1 MDLRRLRAL
10 QAVVDTGSVTAAAD
24 QVGYTPSAVSQ
35 HVAALEKETGSVLL
49 ERAGRGIRPTEA
61 GRLLADHAR
70 ALLAKVAEAEAAI
83 LALQT
88 GNLGSL
94 RVVSFPTAGAALIP
108 PALATVRREMPHL
121 EVALQVAERDNSLP
135 LLRQGD
141 AEVVVTI
148 EDFERGD
155 APVDGLTW
163 VHLLD
168 DPYRIVLPR
177 GHRLAARRVI
187 DLAELANENWVQT
200 MCGVGC
206 CQAPAS
212 IAFSRA
218 GFEPHRTV
226 ETDEYWPAQGFV
238 AAGLGVALIPTLGLG
253 VLHEAVVVRRLRKDN
268 EPLRHVWATTR
279 PALMGHAPVGTMLRA
294 LEEAAIT
301 HSRTMCDGMRARR
314 AS

>member
-10 QAVVDTGSVTAAAD
+10 QAVVETGSVTAAAD
-24 QVGYTPSAVSQ
+24 EVGYTPSAVSQ
-35 HVAALEKETGSVLL
+35 HVAALERETGAVLL

-70 ALLAKVAEAEAAI
+70 AVLARVAEAEAAI
-83 LALQT
+83 VALRA
-88 GNLGSL
+88 GNLGAL

-135 LLRQGD
+135 VLRQGD
-141 AEVVVTI
+141 VEVVVLVG
-148 EDFERGD
+148 DFGRGD
-155 APVDGLTW
+155 APDDGLTW

-168 DPYRIVLPR
+168 DPYRVVLPR
-177 GHRLAARRVI
+177 GHRLAHRRVI
-187 DLAELANENWVQT
+187 DLVELSGENWVQT

-206 CQAPAS
+206 CQEVALR
-212 IAFSRA
+212 AFQRA

-226 ETDEYWPAQGFV
+226 EADEYWPAQGFV
-238 AAGLGVALIPTLGLG
+238 AAGLGVSLIPTLGLG
-253 VLHEAVVVRRLRKDN
+253 VLHDAVVVRRLRKDN
-268 EPLRHVWATTR
+268 EPVRHVWAATR
-279 PALMGHAPVGTMLRA
+279 PALMGHAPVRTMLRA
-294 LEEAAIT
+294 LEEAAVT
-301 HSRTMCDGMRARR
+301 HCRSMCEGTRARQ